1 MTLRR
6 LWVLVWLIGFTATGR
21 VFAAPPPQ
29 FKIVVNIE
37 NYAPVERAPLQTAKR
52 ETARVFRQMG
62 IEIEWRD
69 RWVPAAGDM
78 NVPAFSAV
86 MLSSSMAAEKARRDG
101 VARETLAVS
110 SQKTGRAYVFYER
123 LVKFSQQ
130 DDLDEGL
137 MLSYALMHELGH
149 MIADL
154 RHDGL
159 GVMRQY
165 LELRQTG
172 FLGFTRAQKAAIRTA
187 LANAM
192 NTSAPLFALRALP
205 DRAR

>member
-6 LWVLVWLIGFTATGR
+6 LWVWAWLIGFAATSR

-37 NYAPVERAPLQTAKR
+37 NYAPVERSPLQTAKR
-52 ETARVFRQMG
+52 ETARVFREMG

-69 RWVPAAGDM
+69 RWVQAPGDTS
-78 NVPAFSAV
+78 VPAFSVV
-86 MLSSSMAAEKARRDG
+86 MLSPSMAAEKTRRDG
-101 VARETLAVS
+101 VASETVAIS

-123 LVKFSQQ
+123 LVRFSEQ
-130 DDLDEGL
+130 DELDEGL
-137 MLSYALMHELGH
+137 MLGYTLMHELGH

-159 GVMRQY
+159 SIMRQF

-192 NTSAPLFALRALP
+192 KTSAPFFALRALP
-205 DRAR
+205 NLAR

>member
-37 NYAPVERAPLQTAKR
+37 NYAPVERSPLQTAKR

-69 RWVPAAGDM
+69 RWVQAAGDM
-78 NVPAFSAV
+78 SVPAFSVV
-86 MLSSSMAAEKARRDG
+86 MLSPSMAAEKTKRDG
-101 VARETLAVS
+101 VASETLAIS

-130 DDLDEGL
+130 DELDEGL
-137 MLSYALMHELGH
+137 MLGYALMHELGH

-159 GVMRQY
+159 GIMRQF

-192 NTSAPLFALRALP
+192 KTSAPLFALRALP
-205 DRAR
+205 DLAR

>member
-37 NYAPVERAPLQTAKR
+37 NYAQVERSPLQAAKR
-52 ETARVFRQMG
+52 ETARLFRQMG
-62 IEIEWRD
+62 IQIEWRD
-69 RWVPAAGDM
+69 RWVQAPGDM
-78 NVPAFSAV
+78 SVPAFSVV
-86 MLSSSMAAEKARRDG
+86 MLSPSMAAEKTKRDG
-101 VARETLAVS
+101 VASETLAIS
-110 SQKTGRAYVFYER
+110 SQKTGRAYVFYDR
-123 LVKFSQQ
+123 LVNFSQQ
-130 DDLDEGL
+130 DELDEGL
-137 MLSYALMHELGH
+137 MLGYALVHELGH

-159 GVMRQY
+159 GIMRKS
-165 LELRQTG
+165 LELRQSG
-172 FLGFTRAQKAAIRTA
+172 FLGFTRAQKAMIRTA

-192 NTSAPLFALRALP
+192 KTSAPFFALRAVP
-205 DRAR
+205 DLAP